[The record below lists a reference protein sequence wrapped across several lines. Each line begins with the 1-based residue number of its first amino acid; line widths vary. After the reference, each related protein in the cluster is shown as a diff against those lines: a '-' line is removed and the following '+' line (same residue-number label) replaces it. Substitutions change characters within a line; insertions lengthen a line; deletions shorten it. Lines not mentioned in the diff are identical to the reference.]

1 MVDRAV
7 ARGGRPGHD
16 NEAAARTALG
26 GSIDAIMYDQLR
38 AKIDTLQAEA
48 IYRGTGC
55 RRLLAGGLAEQWL
68 HQQSSKLQNDCHAR

>member
-1 MVDRAV
+1 
-7 ARGGRPGHD
+7 
-16 NEAAARTALG
+16 
-26 GSIDAIMYDQLR
+26 MYDQLR